1 MDYDKYFSDLQK
13 QQEKMFEMERRLM
26 EEQMQQSM
34 LMQQFEQQKLMQM
47 QQSML
52 MQAQH
57 QMQSDADSTENSSN
71 SDSRFCP
78 ECGEQ
83 LSMKARFCPICGTRI
98 LDDDDMKSNSEEEKF
113 SSSEDLPECPVDWEN
128 FEGCGFTYT
137 YESDGEDREVEVTY
151 ELGED
156 ADGEEMYCW
165 CSEDGPIDIC
175 DDDFRGCEDINDCG
189 VVIAKRV
196 IHDNDG
202 EVKMSFGKGELTFT
216 DQPCAIVLDE
226 ELNYSADCQ
235 ETVTL
240 TLYANQGTDV
250 MRTNFYD
257 LDEDEFETIKQLL
270 EDGDTEEIW
279 DHIDEEFFCNETFD
293 LWGDEESERLGYEIT
308 DSDGDVIDEGDISVG
323 SENLFAYRDIKDNFA
338 VTQEGHPQYL
348 LVTTDSVKRSY
359 AEYKVP
365 ANFSIGGISFVK
377 NDNAKKGIL
386 HCEYFGDDVTCITQI
401 RYAGQTLSCNDMGD
415 AGTVGDLRYFLY
427 AWDDEDECYRLVE
440 QA

>member
-26 EEQMQQSM
+26 EEQLQMQQE
-34 LMQQFEQQKLMQM
+34 LQM
-47 QQSML
+47 RQSML

-57 QMQSDADSTENSSN
+57 QMQSDADSIENSSN

-98 LDDDDMKSNSEEEKF
+98 LDDDDMNSNSEEEEF

-137 YESDGEDREVEVTY
+137 YESDGEEREVLVTY
-151 ELGED
+151 ELSED
-156 ADGEEMYCW
+156 ADGEEAYCW

-226 ELNYSADCQ
+226 ELNYSDDCQ

-250 MRTNFYD
+250 MQTKFYD

-270 EDGDTEEIW
+270 EDGDTDEIW
-279 DHIDEEFFCNETFD
+279 DHIDSEFFCNETFD

-338 VTQEGHPQYL
+338 VTQERHPQYL

-377 NDNAKKGIL
+377 NDNAEKGIL
-386 HCEYFGDDVTCITQI
+386 YCEYFGDDVTCITQI

>member
-26 EEQMQQSM
+26 EEQLQMQQE
-34 LMQQFEQQKLMQM
+34 LQM
-47 QQSML
+47 RQSML

-71 SDSRFCP
+71 SEVYFFCPYCGEKVGMEERFCP
-78 ECGEQ
+78 ECGACTPDAE
-83 LSMKARFCPICGTRI
+83 
-98 LDDDDMKSNSEEEKF
+98 DMQTEDEEEEF

-137 YESDGEDREVEVTY
+137 YESDGEEREVLVTY

-226 ELNYSADCQ
+226 ELNYSDECQ

-270 EDGDTEEIW
+270 EDGDTDEIW

-365 ANFSIGGISFVK
+365 AHFSIGGISFVK
-377 NDNAKKGIL
+377 NDNAKKGVL

>member
-1 MDYDKYFSDLQK
+1 
-13 QQEKMFEMERRLM
+13 M
-26 EEQMQQSM
+26 EE
-34 LMQQFEQQKLMQM
+34 
-47 QQSML
+47 
-52 MQAQH
+52 
-57 QMQSDADSTENSSN
+57 
-71 SDSRFCP
+71 RFCP
-78 ECGEQ
+78 ECGACTPDAEDMQ
-83 LSMKARFCPICGTRI
+83 T
-98 LDDDDMKSNSEEEKF
+98 DDEEEKF

-137 YESDGEDREVEVTY
+137 YESDGEEREVLVTY
-151 ELGED
+151 DLSED
-156 ADGEEMYCW
+156 ADGEEAYCW

-202 EVKMSFGKGELTFT
+202 EVKMSFGRGELTFT

-226 ELNYSADCQ
+226 ELNYATDCE

-240 TLYANQGTDV
+240 TLYASQRTDV
-250 MRTNFYD
+250 MQTKFYD

-270 EDGDTEEIW
+270 EEDDTDEIW
-279 DHIDEEFFCNETFD
+279 DHIDSEFFCNETFD

-308 DSDGDVIDEGDISVG
+308 DSDGDVIDEGYIDVG
-323 SENLFAYRDIKDNFA
+323 SENLFAYRDIEDNFA
-338 VTQEGHPQYL
+338 VTQERHPQYL

-377 NDNAKKGIL
+377 NDNAEKGIL
-386 HCEYFGDDVTCITQI
+386 YCEYFGDDVTCITQI
-401 RYAGQTLSCNDMGD
+401 RYAGQTLSCDDTGD

>member
-1 MDYDKYFSDLQK
+1 MMNIDESMEQLRRSLDERMDEIRRKNEEFINRYSQPYDAAARE
-13 QQEKMFEMERRLM
+13 EK
-26 EEQMQQSM
+26 EEEE
-34 LMQQFEQQKLMQM
+34 L
-47 QQSML
+47 
-52 MQAQH
+52 
-57 QMQSDADSTENSSN
+57 
-71 SDSRFCP
+71 RFC
-78 ECGEQ
+78 EQCGAKVSANAMFCEQ
-83 LSMKARFCPICGTRI
+83 CGCR
-98 LDDDDMKSNSEEEKF
+98 LDENLDEDDDDQKWCEDSDDT
-113 SSSEDLPECPVDWEN
+113 SSEDLPECPVDWEN

-137 YESDGEDREVEVTY
+137 YESDGEEREVLVTY

-165 CSEDGPIDIC
+165 CSEEGPIDIC

-250 MRTNFYD
+250 LQTNFYD

-270 EDGDTEEIW
+270 EDGDTDEIW

-338 VTQEGHPQYL
+338 VTQERHPQYL

-377 NDNAKKGIL
+377 NDNAEKGIL
-386 HCEYFGDDVTCITQI
+386 YCEYFGDDVTCITQI

-427 AWDDEDECYRLVE
+427 AWDDDVERYRLVE